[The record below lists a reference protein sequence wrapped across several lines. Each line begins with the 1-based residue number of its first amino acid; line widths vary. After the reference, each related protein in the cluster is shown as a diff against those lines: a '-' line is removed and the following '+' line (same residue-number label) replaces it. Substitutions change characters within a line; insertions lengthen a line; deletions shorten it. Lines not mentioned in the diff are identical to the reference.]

1 MAWLQ
6 EIQCSGQPNYIV
18 DLVGTEQRRRR
29 LSKQVFDRHTQ
40 QPDRVAGCLQH
51 LHRSGVQHKHGAVR
65 QDRTGNVDRLPVAI
79 RYVNR
84 LYCDVIFSHA
94 KQCSNRYAAFRK
106 HCVCR

>member
-1 MAWLQ
+1 
-6 EIQCSGQPNYIV
+6 
-18 DLVGTEQRRRR
+18 
-29 LSKQVFDRHTQ
+29 
-40 QPDRVAGCLQH
+40 
-51 LHRSGVQHKHGAVR
+51 VR